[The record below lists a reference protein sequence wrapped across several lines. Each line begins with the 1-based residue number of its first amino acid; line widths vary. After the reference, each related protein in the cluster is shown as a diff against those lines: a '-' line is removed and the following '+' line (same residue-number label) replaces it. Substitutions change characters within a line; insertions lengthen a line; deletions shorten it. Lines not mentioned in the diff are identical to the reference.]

1 MKSIIKLVIL
11 FLIVAA
17 IVILAVW
24 GYRSYSDTGEK
35 TVFRTDRLEKT
46 ELMRTISATGTVE
59 PEELVN
65 VGAQEGYSRQKR

>member
-1 MKSIIKLVIL
+1 MGLFMKSTLKLII
-11 FLIVAA
+11 LIVVIAA
-17 IVILAVW
+17 LAVLAVW

-35 TVFRTDRLEKT
+35 TVFRTDRLGKA

-65 VGAQEGYSRQKR
+65 GFRA